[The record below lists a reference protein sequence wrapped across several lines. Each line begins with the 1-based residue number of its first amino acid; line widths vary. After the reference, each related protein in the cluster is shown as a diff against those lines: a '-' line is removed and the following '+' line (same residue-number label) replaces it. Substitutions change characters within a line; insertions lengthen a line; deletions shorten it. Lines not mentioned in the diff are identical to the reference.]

1 MDTEVVQKIDEC
13 LSRISDQMG
22 GFCPEDMSVLD
33 RMTEAFDELI
43 ETSKDV
49 GPNSLEQVAVACKEY
64 LIKMRKEG
72 ITDSV
77 PMEEGLLLLQS
88 IWRHLRKDKP
98 FTFDYSDVLEL
109 LHARFSEESSVTE
122 GELWFEEEPS
132 SESTP
137 STPLSDEDLEIMAD
151 FVSEAEDNLGT
162 IEGNLIELEDDPS
175 NMDTVNEIFRPFHT
189 IKGVSGFLALNR
201 INRLSH
207 TTENLLDSARS
218 GEFVINRK
226 AVDVILQSVDTLKT
240 LVERVKQSTRDGVML
255 PDDDIDI
262 KPVEEN
268 LKKTH
273 QALLEG
279 TGDRL
284 GEMLVDRGM
293 VDTDSVEQALE
304 TQKEHPDKKIGEILV
319 EERKLQPDQVA
330 SAVTE
335 QSGTRKQVESNV
347 KVSTGKLDDLVD
359 YAGEMVIA
367 QSILKQKTAGDP
379 YLSQE
384 VANLGMIVTRMQN
397 IAMSM
402 RMIPIKSTFMKMTR
416 LVRDL
421 SRKSG
426 KKVELNMAGEETEI
440 DRNMVDALYEPMVH
454 MIRNALDHGI
464 ESASDRTGLGKP
476 ASANVWL
483 RAYHKGGY
491 LIIEIEDDGKGL
503 DKERILEKAESK
515 GLITGDEN
523 LSDARIYDLILQP
536 GFSTAKEITDV
547 SGRGVGM
554 DVVKEGIEKFRGRLT
569 IESEKGVGTK
579 FMISLPLT
587 LAIIDGMLVRV
598 GEEKYVIPTLAVQ
611 KAFRPD
617 RKDCYT
623 VEGKG
628 EMVKDREGLI
638 PLVRLDHVFN
648 NENGGSSPWE
658 SLVVV
663 AESKDDRRA
672 LLIDELLGKDEYVI
686 KNLGGNIGDIEGLS
700 GGAILPDGKVGLIL
714 DVQGIFEMVS
724 AG

>member
-1 MDTEVVQKIDEC
+1 
-13 LSRISDQMG
+13 
-22 GFCPEDMSVLD
+22 
-33 RMTEAFDELI
+33 
-43 ETSKDV
+43 
-49 GPNSLEQVAVACKEY
+49 
-64 LIKMRKEG
+64 
-72 ITDSV
+72 
-77 PMEEGLLLLQS
+77 
-88 IWRHLRKDKP
+88 
-98 FTFDYSDVLEL
+98 
-109 LHARFSEESSVTE
+109 
-122 GELWFEEEPS
+122 
-132 SESTP
+132 
-137 STPLSDEDLEIMAD
+137 
-151 FVSEAEDNLGT
+151 
-162 IEGNLIELEDDPS
+162 
-175 NMDTVNEIFRPFHT
+175 
-189 IKGVSGFLALNR
+189 VSGFLSLNR

-262 KPVEEN
+262 ETVTEN
-268 LKKTH
+268 LKQTH
-273 QALLEG
+273 EALLQG

-284 GEMLVDRGM
+284 GEMLVDQGM
-293 VDTDSVEQALE
+293 VDPDSVEQALE

-319 EERKLQPDQVA
+319 EDQKVQPDQVA

-335 QSGTRKQVESNV
+335 QSGTRKQAESNV

-464 ESASDRTGLGKP
+464 ESESDRTGKGKP
-476 ASANVWL
+476 VSASVRL

-503 DKERILEKAESK
+503 DKDRILEKARSK

-569 IESEKGVGTK
+569 IESEKDVGTK

-623 VEGKG
+623 VESKG
-628 EMVKDREGLI
+628 EMVKDRDGLI
-638 PLVRLDHVFN
+638 PIVRLDHVFN
-648 NENGGSSPWE
+648 RENKGSSPWE

-724 AG
+724 GG

>member
-1 MDTEVVQKIDEC
+1 MDTQVVQKIDEC
-13 LSRISDQMG
+13 LNRISDQMG

-33 RMTEAFDELI
+33 RMTGAFDELI

-49 GPNSLEQVAVACKEY
+49 GPDSLEQVATACREY
-64 LIKMRKEG
+64 LIKMQQ
-72 ITDSV
+72 DSLKDPV
-77 PMEEGLLLLQS
+77 PLEEGLLLLQS

-109 LHARFSEESSVTE
+109 LHARFSEESVPE
-122 GELWFEEEPS
+122 DEPGIDGEASPEANAPVS
-132 SESTP
+132 
-137 STPLSDEDLEIMAD
+137 LSDEDLEIMAD
-151 FVSEAEDNLGT
+151 FVSEAEDNLGS

-201 INRLSH
+201 INRLAH

-268 LKKTH
+268 LKQTH
-273 QALLEG
+273 KALLEG
-279 TGDRL
+279 TGDRI

-319 EERKLQPDQVA
+319 EDQKVQPDQVA

-464 ESASDRTGLGKP
+464 ESDSDRTGKGKP
-476 ASANVWL
+476 SSASVWL

-503 DKERILEKAESK
+503 DKDRILEKAQSK

-536 GFSTAKEITDV
+536 GFSTAKEVTDV

-569 IESEKGVGTK
+569 IESEKDVGTK

-623 VEGKG
+623 VESRG

-638 PLVRLDHVFN
+638 PLVRLEHVFN
-648 NENGGSSPWE
+648 KENGGSSPWE

-672 LLIDELLGKDEYVI
+672 LLVDELLGKDEYVI

-724 AG
+724 GG

>member
-1 MDTEVVQKIDEC
+1 MDTQIVQQIDDC
-13 LSRISDQMG
+13 LSRISEHMG
-22 GFCPEDMSVLD
+22 AFCPEDMSDLAG
-33 RMTEAFDELI
+33 MTEEFDKLI
-43 ETSKDV
+43 KASKDV
-49 GPNSLEQVAVACKEY
+49 GPDSLEQVATACKEY
-64 LIKMRKEG
+64 LNKMQQEG
-72 ITDSV
+72 MKDSV
-77 PMEEGLLLLQS
+77 PMEEGVLLLQS
-88 IWRHLRKDKP
+88 IWRHIRKDKP
-98 FTFDYSDVLEL
+98 FIFDYSDVLEL
-109 LHARFSEESSVTE
+109 LHARFSEEPSMPEDDPETGNENPPESSA
-122 GELWFEEEPS
+122 P
-132 SESTP
+132 
-137 STPLSDEDLEIMAD
+137 TPLSEEDLEIMAD

-162 IEGNLIELEDDPS
+162 IEGNLIELEQDPS

-189 IKGVSGFLALNR
+189 IKGVSGFLALDR

-207 TTENLLDSARS
+207 TTENLLDGARS
-218 GEFVINRK
+218 GEFTINRE
-226 AVDVILQSVDTLKT
+226 AVDVILQSVDTLKS
-240 LVERVKQSTRDGVML
+240 LVSRVKQSTMNGAVL
-255 PDDDIDI
+255 SDDDIDI
-262 KPVEEN
+262 EPVTEN
-268 LKKTH
+268 LKQTH
-273 QALLEG
+273 QALLDG

-284 GEMLVDRGM
+284 GEMLVDRGV
-293 VDTDSVEQALE
+293 VDSETVEKALE

-319 EERKLQPDQVA
+319 EDGKVEPDQVA
-330 SAVTE
+330 STATE
-335 QSGTRKQVESNV
+335 QAGARKQAEAHV

-367 QSILKQKTAGDP
+367 QSILKQKTANDP
-379 YLSQE
+379 HLSQD

-426 KKVELNMAGEETEI
+426 KKVELKMEGEETEI

-454 MIRNALDHGI
+454 MIRNAVDHGI
-464 ESASDRTGLGKP
+464 ESASDRTGPGKP
-476 ASANVWL
+476 ASATVWL

-503 DKERILEKAESK
+503 DKDSILEKAESK

-536 GFSTAKEITDV
+536 GFSTADKVTDV

-554 DVVKEGIEKFRGRLT
+554 DVVKEGIEKFRGQLT

-579 FMISLPLT
+579 FIISLPLT

-598 GEEKYVIPTLAVQ
+598 GEEKYVIPTIAVQ
-611 KAFRPD
+611 KAFRPE

-628 EMVKDREGLI
+628 EIVRDRDGLI

-648 NENGGSSPWE
+648 NEKGGSNPWE

-686 KNLGGNIGDIEGLS
+686 KNLGGTLGDIEGLS

-714 DVQGIFEMVS
+714 DVQGIFEMV
-724 AG
+724 

>member
-1 MDTEVVQKIDEC
+1 MDTQVVQQIDDC
-13 LSRISDQMG
+13 LSRITEQMG
-22 GFCPEDMSVLD
+22 GFCPEDMSGLN
-33 RMTEAFDELI
+33 RMAEALDELI
-43 ETSKDV
+43 EISKGI
-49 GPNSLEQVAVACKEY
+49 GPDSLEQVSLACKEY
-64 LIKMRKEG
+64 LQKMQQDG
-72 ITDSV
+72 IRDSV
-77 PMEEGLLLLQS
+77 PMEEGVLLLQS
-88 IWRHLRKDKP
+88 IWRHIRKDKP

-109 LHARFSEESSVTE
+109 LQARFSQESSMP
-122 GELWFEEEPS
+122 EEEPGTGEES
-132 SESTP
+132 LPESAAFASFSE
-137 STPLSDEDLEIMAD
+137 EDLEILSD

-162 IEGNLIELEDDPS
+162 IEGNLIELEQDPS

-207 TTENLLDSARS
+207 ATENLLDSARS
-218 GEFVINRK
+218 GEFTINRK
-226 AVDVILQSVDTLKT
+226 AVDVILQSVDTLKS
-240 LVERVKQSTRDGVML
+240 LVARVKQSTMEGAML
-255 PDDDIDI
+255 SDDDIHI
-262 KPVEEN
+262 EPVIQS
-268 LKKTH
+268 LKQTH

-284 GEMLVDRGM
+284 GEMLVDRGL
-293 VDTDSVEQALE
+293 VDSEAVEQALE
-304 TQKEHPDKKIGEILV
+304 AQKEHPDKKIGELLV
-319 EERKLQPDQVA
+319 DDRKVQPEQVA

-335 QSGTRKQVESNV
+335 QAGARKQAESHV

-367 QSILKQKTAGDP
+367 QSILKQKTANDP
-379 YLSQE
+379 YLSQD

-426 KKVELNMAGEETEI
+426 KRVELKMSGEETEI

-454 MIRNALDHGI
+454 MIRNAVDHGI
-464 ESASDRTGLGKP
+464 ESASERTGRGKA
-476 ASANVWL
+476 ASAAVWL

-523 LSDARIYDLILQP
+523 FSDTRIYDLILQP
-536 GFSTAKEITDV
+536 GFSTAKEVTDV

-554 DVVKEGIEKFRGRLT
+554 DVVKEGIEKFRGRLA
-569 IESEKGVGTK
+569 IGSEKGVGTK

-598 GEEKYVIPTLAVQ
+598 GEEKYVIPTIAVQ

-628 EMVKDREGLI
+628 EMVKDRDGLI
-638 PLVRLDHVFN
+638 PLVRLGHVFN
-648 NENGGSSPWE
+648 SETVSSSPWE
-658 SLVVV
+658 SLLVV

-686 KNLGGNIGDIEGLS
+686 KNLGGTLGDIEGLS

-724 AG
+724 DG

>member
-1 MDTEVVQKIDEC
+1 MDTQVVQKIDEC
-13 LSRISDQMG
+13 LNRISDQMG

-33 RMTEAFDELI
+33 RMTGAFDELI

-49 GPNSLEQVAVACKEY
+49 GPDSLEQVATACREY
-64 LIKMRKEG
+64 LIKMRNQG

-109 LHARFSEESSVTE
+109 LHARFSEESATPE
-122 GELWFEEEPS
+122 DEPGIEEEASPEPNAPVS
-132 SESTP
+132 
-137 STPLSDEDLEIMAD
+137 LSGEDLEIMAD
-151 FVSEAEDNLGT
+151 FVSEAEDNLGS
-162 IEGNLIELEDDPS
+162 IEGHLIELEDDPS

-201 INRLSH
+201 INRLAH

-262 KPVEEN
+262 EPVTEN
-268 LKKTH
+268 LKQTH

-279 TGDRL
+279 TGDRI
-284 GEMLVDRGM
+284 GEMLVDQGM

-319 EERKLQPDQVA
+319 EDQKVQPDQVA

-347 KVSTGKLDDLVD
+347 KVSTGKLDDLVN

-367 QSILKQKTAGDP
+367 QSILKQKTAGDT

-464 ESASDRTGLGKP
+464 ESDSDRTGKGKP
-476 ASANVWL
+476 SSASVWL

-503 DKERILEKAESK
+503 DKDLILKKAQSK

-523 LSDARIYDLILQP
+523 LSDTRIYDLILQP
-536 GFSTAKEITDV
+536 GFSTAKEVTDV

-569 IESEKGVGTK
+569 IESEKDVGTK

-623 VEGKG
+623 VESRG

-648 NENGGSSPWE
+648 NKNGGSPPWE

-672 LLIDELLGKDEYVI
+672 LLVDELLGKDEYVI

-724 AG
+724 GG